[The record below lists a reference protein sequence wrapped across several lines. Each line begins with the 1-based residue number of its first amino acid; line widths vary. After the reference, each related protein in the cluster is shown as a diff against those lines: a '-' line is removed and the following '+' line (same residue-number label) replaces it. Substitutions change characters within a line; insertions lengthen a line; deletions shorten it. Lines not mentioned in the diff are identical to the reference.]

1 VPVVQLEVVRV
12 DAWLMLPSLSPCT
25 CRFVGDFVDEVPD
38 DLFNRLPARSQENL
52 QSPGKPRSRVQY
64 YLMSMHC
71 MSLPTALGKFP
82 VGLGAGRALFLMLHS
97 LVITSWI

>member
-1 VPVVQLEVVRV
+1 
-12 DAWLMLPSLSPCT
+12 MLPSLSPCT
-25 CRFVGDFVDEVPD
+25 RRFVGEFIDEVPD
-38 DLFNRLPARSQENL
+38 DLFNLLGEPSKANL

-71 MSLPTALGKFP
+71 MSLATALEMFP
-82 VGLGAGRALFLMLHS
+82 VGLGGGCALFLMLHS